1 MTSRETS
8 SSYKGSAQL
17 PGRQAPEKTQDL
29 RSEFDVE
36 VTQGYVGEDVKGMED
51 ISSTEVQDPYDFSRH
66 DPKNRIEMQDRVRAD
81 RVARRRM
88 PANKL
93 QKYLNY
99 VVPYGGLLSTGLN
112 LASSSIGAGIIA
124 LPYAFNSS
132 GLVMAIFYMRA
143 DRVARRRMPA
153 NKLQKYLN
161 YVVPYGGL
169 LSTGLNLASSSIGA
183 GIIALPY
190 AFNSSGL
197 VMAIFYMIVVAYLTI
212 YSYYLLGQA
221 GTRTGLRNYEQIVRT
236 LLGPGADYFLAFCM
250 WFLSFGGEVSYVIS
264 AKDVL
269 TAFLENADSTPAF
282 LLGIWGQRLLTF
294 ILWLVAML
302 PLCLPK
308 EINSLRYFS
317 CIAIVFIVYFV
328 IAMVVH
334 SVQNGLRADPRPEI
348 RLFNTGNTAI
358 AGLATFM
365 FAFVS
370 QLNAYE
376 SYGEMK
382 SPTPLRLTLGAS
394 IAVGI
399 VFVLYLFAGLFG
411 YLDFGPMVIGSAL
424 RHYNPI
430 EDKMMGVGYAG
441 ILFKLCVGYGLHM
454 IPVRDAIYHC
464 IRVDV
469 HTLEWWKNACV
480 CGSMAVL
487 SLVAGLFLPNVK
499 VAFGLVGGFSGGF
512 IGFIYPA
519 LMVMYAGSWS
529 LSSVG
534 WYHYL
539 STYLLLIVGV
549 IGVVWGTASS
559 IYGEI

>member
-1 MTSRETS
+1 MASNEASPRFGHPLQPS
-8 SSYKGSAQL
+8 
-17 PGRQAPEKTQDL
+17 GRQPQRDLQDP
-29 RSEFDVE
+29 RSPFDVE
-36 VTQGYVGEDVKGMED
+36 EVPRYVGEDVKGMVD
-51 ISSTEVQDPYDFSRH
+51 TSSTEAQDPYDFSRY
-66 DPKNRIEMQDRVRAD
+66 DPKNQIEMQDRVRAD
-81 RVARRRM
+81 RVTRRRI
-88 PANKL
+88 PANTL

-99 VVPYGGLLSTGLN
+99 IVPYGGLFSTGLN

-132 GLVMAIFYMRA
+132 GLVMAIFYM
-143 DRVARRRMPA
+143 
-153 NKLQKYLN
+153 
-161 YVVPYGGL
+161 VV
-169 LSTGLNLASSSIGA
+169 I
-183 GIIALPY
+183 
-190 AFNSSGL
+190 
-197 VMAIFYMIVVAYLTI
+197 AYLTI

-264 AKDVL
+264 VKDVL

-294 ILWLVAML
+294 IVWLVAML

-328 IAMVVH
+328 ISMVVH
-334 SVQNGLRADPRPEI
+334 SAQNGLRADPRPEI

-365 FAFVS
+365 FAFLS

-376 SYGEMK
+376 SYEEMK
-382 SPTPLRLTLGAS
+382 NPTPLRLTLGAS
-394 IAVGI
+394 ISVGI

-411 YLDFGPMVIGSAL
+411 YLDFGAAMTGSAL
-424 RHYNPI
+424 KYYNPI
-430 EDKMMGVGYAG
+430 ADKMMGVGYVG
-441 ILFKLCVGYGLHM
+441 ILFKLCVGFGLHM

-464 IRVDV
+464 VRVDV
-469 HTLEWWKNACV
+469 HTIAWWKNACV
-480 CGSMAVL
+480 CGFMALL
-487 SLVAGLFLPNVK
+487 SLVAGLFIPNINV
-499 VAFGLVGGFSGGF
+499 VFGLVGGFSGGF

>member
-1 MTSRETS
+1 MSHAGLPRPQNHGSQLAETQQHNE
-8 SSYKGSAQL
+8 QL
-17 PGRQAPEKTQDL
+17 HL
-29 RSEFDVE
+29 SSEFDVE

-51 ISSTEVQDPYDFSRH
+51 ISSTEVPDPYDFSRH
-66 DPKNRIEMQDRVRAD
+66 DPKNRIEMQDRV
-81 RVARRRM
+81 
-88 PANKL
+88 
-93 QKYLNY
+93 
-99 VVPYGGLLSTGLN
+99 
-112 LASSSIGAGIIA
+112 
-124 LPYAFNSS
+124 
-132 GLVMAIFYMRA
+132 RA

-294 ILWLVAML
+294 IVWLVAML

-376 SYGEMK
+376 SYEEMK
-382 SPTPLRLTLGAS
+382 NPTPLRLTLGAS
-394 IAVGI
+394 IAVGM

-411 YLDFGPMVIGSAL
+411 YLDFGAAMTGSAL

-480 CGSMAVL
+480 CGLMALL